1 MSLPELTPKPLLNFP
16 PFPPV
21 PEGPTILPFDSFKEK
36 GIQIAPS
43 QSAEEVDGLGIP
55 TVELIKNVKKVKEEV
70 VPVPVADPIPN
81 HQRTYYDYRRR
92 DW

>member
-1 MSLPELTPKPLLNFP
+1 VRADDTDECKTGATKRS
-16 PFPPV
+16 
-21 PEGPTILPFDSFKEK
+21 GS
-36 GIQIAPS
+36 
-43 QSAEEVDGLGIP
+43 
-55 TVELIKNVKKVKEEV
+55 IKNVKKVKEEV